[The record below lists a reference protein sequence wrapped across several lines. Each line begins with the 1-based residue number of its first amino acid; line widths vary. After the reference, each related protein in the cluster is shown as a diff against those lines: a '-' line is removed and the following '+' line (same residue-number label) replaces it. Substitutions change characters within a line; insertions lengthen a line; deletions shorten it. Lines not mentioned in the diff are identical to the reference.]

1 MHTCTYIPWT
11 QEKSWKQTFTPLCTC
26 THMCLQAYTHFF
38 IKFLDFATLIQ
49 HEITQKLEWSSHIRR
64 DRCPHEKG
72 KSKEPRGSS
81 WSLSVC
87 LPRGGREPVKIFKP
101 RIIST
106 RTNSPELFCFGNIKK
121 KLRMAPPAPPWDEWQ
136 TPSRHANGS
145 LFLYGDHFAIISP
158 GTSIGASR
166 RMRSRRYAV

>member
-1 MHTCTYIPWT
+1 MDVHTCTYIPWT

-26 THMCLQAYTHFF
+26 THMCLQAHTHFF
-38 IKFLDFATLIQ
+38 FIKSLDFATLIQ

-81 WSLSVC
+81 WSLTVC

-106 RTNSPELFCFGNIKK
+106 GTNSPELFCFGNIQKS
-121 KLRMAPPAPPWDEWQ
+121 LERHHQPHPGMSDRHPAGMPMGH
-136 TPSRHANGS
+136 SS
-145 LFLYGDHFAIISP
+145 LTVTISQ
-158 GTSIGASR
+158 
-166 RMRSRRYAV
+166 